1 MLRRIAIARQLLR
14 MQVTSGCFMR
24 LLDEDADASC
34 NRVTCYLTRAEAQ
47 ELRDSLEA
55 LLRGGMERHE
65 HVSSADFG
73 KEITVFSMTRRT
85 FHFSG
90 NDHVEL
96 SKMMHRQTRPLKI
109 AGAIALTIWVLAN
122 SVMWYHYAGT

>member
-73 KEITVFSMTRRT
+73 KEITVCLYDPADLSFFGERSRRIIEE
-85 FHFSG
+85 
-90 NDHVEL
+90 D
-96 SKMMHRQTRPLKI
+96 R
-109 AGAIALTIWVLAN
+109 
-122 SVMWYHYAGT
+122 